1 MITACYERIS
11 TNNQTHDSQD
21 KAVTD
26 YCTRNGFENVRVF
39 REVASGAKRRPVLN
53 QLLEMVR
60 AGKVCRVITF
70 KLDRLGRS
78 LPDLLATIDILSKFN
93 TEFISI
99 QDGINTSNQ
108 SAFGRLQ
115 LGLLASIADF
125 ERSLIRERVMAGL
138 RAARKNGRF
147 GGRPSLAQATKDR
160 MKHMLAEGFEEK
172 VVATECGVSVA
183 SVYKIKKLALV
194 SRDTQ
199 STL

>member
-11 TNNQTHDSQD
+11 TNSQTHNSQD

-26 YCTRNGFENVRVF
+26 YCTRNGFENVKVF

-53 QLLEMVR
+53 ELLEMVR

-78 LPDLLATIDILSKFN
+78 LPDLFATIDILSKFN

-160 MKHMLAEGFEEK
+160 MTHMLAEGFEEK

-183 SVYKIKKLALV
+183 SVYKIKKQLAV
-194 SRDTQ
+194 VF
-199 STL
+199 

>member
-11 TNNQTHDSQD
+11 TNNQTHNSQD
-21 KAVTD
+21 KVVTD
-26 YCTRNGFENVRVF
+26 YCTRNGFENVKVF

-99 QDGINTSNQ
+99 QDGINTGNQ

-160 MKHMLAEGFEEK
+160 MRHMLAEGFKER
-172 VVATECGVSVA
+172 VIAAECGVSVA

-194 SRDTQ
+194 A
-199 STL
+199 

>member
-11 TNNQTHDSQD
+11 TNNQTHNSQD
-21 KAVTD
+21 KVVTD
-26 YCTRNGFENVRVF
+26 YCTRNGFENVKVF
-39 REVASGAKRRPVLN
+39 REVASGAKRRPVFN

-160 MKHMLAEGFEEK
+160 MRHMLAEGFKER
-172 VVATECGVSVA
+172 VIASECGVSVA

-194 SRDTQ
+194 S
-199 STL
+199 

>member
-11 TNNQTHDSQD
+11 TNNQTHNSQD
-21 KAVTD
+21 KAVND
-26 YCTRNGFENVRVF
+26 YCTRNGFENVKVF

-138 RAARKNGRF
+138 RAARKNGKI
-147 GGRPSLAQATKDR
+147 GGRPPVLQSIKDR
-160 MKHMLAEGFEEK
+160 AIELLREGRHPKTISQE
-172 VVATECGVSVA
+172 VGTSVA

-194 SRDTQ
+194 A
-199 STL
+199 